1 MNITIA
7 SIHRPVT
14 TIMIVLSMVV
24 IGIIASQMLPL
35 EFFPDLDAPFV
46 QVELPYPG
54 STPEEIER
62 QIMRPTE
69 EVLATI
75 SDIKNMYSFANDNT
89 AYITLEFNWGQDTDI
104 KALEAREKLETIRDQ
119 MPDDLE
125 RMYVRK
131 WSTSDMEI
139 MVLRLSSN
147 RDLSNSY
154 DMLHRNI
161 TRRIERLEGVSRVSL
176 YGVEEKEILIQLSV
190 DKLAAHH
197 VDVNN
202 LVEKLMRSNFAL
214 TAGRI
219 TDGKQ
224 RFAVRPIGEFKT
236 LEDYENIIIGDKN
249 LRLKDVAD
257 VTFSHPDL
265 NYGRHLDQ
273 KYAVGFDVY
282 KEGGAN
288 TVEVTDRV
296 VAELEEIKKLPEMEG
311 IALYEMDNAGEG
323 IVSSLNELFKSGMLG
338 ALLAVLVLYFFLRNW
353 AATLIVTLAV
363 PVSLLITLSAMFFV
377 GLTLNILSL
386 MGLMLAIGML
396 VDNAVVATESIHR
409 HQHNHVLNNSSQNDS
424 NNAEP
429 TIKGVKEI
437 AMAITAGTLTTII
450 VFLPNI
456 VSTSDEVAMWLK
468 HVALTLSIALLAS
481 LVLAQTVVPLLAHKF
496 KYKPKVE
503 KTTVIDKGID
513 YYTKIL
519 GWTLKHPKWTFLII
533 ILTLFSIMIPSSL
546 VKFDMFP
553 DQDSDRRLRLF
564 YHVNDNYTVEEVEKA
579 VDVIEDYLYK
589 NKEEFEINSVYTYYE
604 DGYASS
610 TILLHKDDK
619 AHKSQTEI
627 RELIR
632 KNLPKIAIGNP
643 GFDRQS
649 STGGEDGI
657 QVKLIGKSSEELAR
671 LSKEVAWT
679 LSKVPGLKDVHS
691 EAEGGEKEVHV
702 IVDRELSK
710 QYGFSTR
717 QVANVVSAAMRGVRL
732 RKFKKQD
739 GEADVRVEFSE
750 VDSRNLDQLYNL
762 PLFNRDG
769 EMYHLTSLADFEIR
783 KGPQYIRRENRITG
797 MNISAN
803 LENITVGEARE
814 KIGKVMNEY
823 NLPAGYSWNYGQRFS
838 YEDEAAKSMLVNML
852 LALALIYLVMASLFE
867 SLIFPVGIWSS
878 ILFSIVGV
886 YWFFL
891 MTGTVMSIM
900 GMIGI
905 LILIGVVVN
914 NGIVLVDHI
923 IQLRNR
929 GLSRNEAILQAG
941 RERLRPIIMTAATTI
956 FSLLPLTM
964 VTTEIGGSGGP
975 PYFPMARAI
984 VGGLTFSTFVTLLIL
999 PTIYVIL
1006 DNLRNWAIRIV
1017 HNASIIKA
1025 KRS

>member
-1 MNITIA
+1 MNITVA

-62 QIMRPTE
+62 QIMRPAE

-75 SDIKNMYSFANDNT
+75 GDIKNMYSFANDNT
-89 AYITLEFNWGQDTDI
+89 AYVTLEFNWGLDTDI

-131 WSTSDMEI
+131 WSTSDMEV

-190 DKLAAHH
+190 NKLAAHH

-249 LRLKDVAD
+249 LRLMDVAD
-257 VTFSHPDL
+257 VTYSHPDL

-296 VAELEEIKKLPEMEG
+296 LAELEKIKKLPEMEG

-363 PVSLLITLSAMFFV
+363 PVSLLITLSMMFFV

-409 HQHNHVLNNSSQNDS
+409 HQHNHVLKNSSQNDS

-503 KTTVIDKGID
+503 KTTIIDKGID
-513 YYTKIL
+513 YYAKIL
-519 GWTLKHPKWTFLII
+519 GWTLKHPKWTSLII
-533 ILTLFSIMIPSSL
+533 VLTLFSIMIPSFL

-589 NKEEFEINSVYTYYE
+589 NKDEFEINSVYTYYE

-632 KNLPKIAIGNP
+632 KDLPKIAIGNP

-657 QVKLIGKSSEELAR
+657 QVKLIGKSSEELSR

-679 LSKVPGLKDVHS
+679 LSKVPGLTDVHS

-702 IVDRELSK
+702 IVDRERSK

-750 VDSRNLDQLYNL
+750 LDSRNLDQLYNI
-762 PLFNRDG
+762 PLFNRNG
-769 EMYHLTSLADFEIR
+769 EMYQLTSLADFEIR
-783 KGPQYIRRENRITG
+783 KGPQHIRRENRVTG

-878 ILFSIVGV
+878 ILFSVVGV

-929 GLSRNEAILQAG
+929 GLSRNEAILKAG

-964 VTTEIGGSGGP
+964 VTTQIGGGGP

-1017 HNASIIKA
+1017 HNASIIK
-1025 KRS
+1025 